1 MWTRTE
7 TRTASATPALAL
19 AFASLCATAGLC
31 GPARAADGVATA
43 PAQMLVDVAALKSAF
58 VSRIGRPVYVLD
70 VQLNQYSAS
79 LLVQDQRDHDMFDKF
94 EAVFGKPLAEG
105 QPVKVGD
112 VRCKKQKIALS
123 DLDFAPATRLLARA
137 RDLGAAIGGYDVPGA
152 VSLDADPFC
161 KEFGWHVYLSGKD
174 ETHEGIDLFTKTDG
188 SAGTTQR
195 MHNDGSW
202 ERLDADALIAGKA
215 KLALAAPKA
224 APSHT
229 AGDGRERNY
238 YREVVAEL
246 DRLQA
251 QIGAPLALQHI
262 GIYEDSLSV
271 DVYSTKNRKRM
282 MRYSFDAEG
291 AIRGEEQET
300 PDTDCKKPFSTSDFV
315 LDRLPDLIAGAPAQ
329 IPPLA
334 RGTVHSVH
342 IQRGIVDCDAPY
354 ISIDIE
360 DERADG
366 NVEYSARGKLRHAE
380 VK

>member
-1 MWTRTE
+1 L
-7 TRTASATPALAL
+7 SATLAL
-19 AFASLCATAGLC
+19 CSLAH
-31 GPARAADGVATA
+31 AADGAPIA

-58 VSRIGRPVYVLD
+58 VSRIGRPVYVLE

-79 LLVQDQRDHDMFDKF
+79 VLVQDQRDHDLFDKF

-105 QPVKVGD
+105 QPVKGGD
-112 VRCKKQKIALS
+112 VHCKKQKIALS

-137 RDLGAAIGGYDVPGA
+137 RELGAAIGGYDVAGA

-174 ETHEGIDLFTKTDG
+174 ESHEGIDLYTKTDG
-188 SAGTTQR
+188 SAGTTRR
-195 MHNDGSW
+195 MRSDGSW
-202 ERLDADALIAGKA
+202 ETLDADALIAGKA
-215 KLALAAPKA
+215 KLALAAPKPQ
-224 APSHT
+224 PSRV
-229 AGDGRERNY
+229 AGDGRERDY
-238 YREVVAEL
+238 YREVAAEL
-246 DRLQA
+246 ARLEA

-262 GIYEDSLSV
+262 GIFEDSLHV
-271 DVYSTKNRKRM
+271 DVYSSKNRKRM
-282 MRYSFDAEG
+282 MRYDFDADG
-291 AIRGEEQET
+291 AIRGEEKET
-300 PDTDCKKPFSTSDFV
+300 PDGDCKKPFSTGDFV